1 MQIEEGLAFHLA
13 SLAHGTPLTSTQLT
27 HIIQLYPESQSTPL
41 AKAMLRLLHI
51 TEQTLALGGKGALED
66 TLGLILQGFVG
77 KLKLEEPLRWLA
89 ACEFDQFR
97 EYCARMQ
104 DN

>member
-27 HIIQLYPESQSTPL
+27 HIIQLYPESQTNPQ
-41 AKAMLRLLHI
+41 AKAVIRLLHI
-51 TEQTLALGGKGALED
+51 TEQVITLDGKGVLED
-66 TLGLILQGFVG
+66 TLGLILQAFDE
-77 KLKLEEPLRWLA
+77 KLKLEEPIRWLA

-97 EYCARMQ
+97 
-104 DN
+104 